1 MSRTTENMEWSP
13 GQRAKR
19 SRPNSTGSSKSRTKR
34 TNLTRMGNVTSVNKD
49 RINIRL
55 PKTTIASLKSI
66 YMDSFNLKKEISGKI
81 DVNGTNHGAR
91 FSAPTRV
98 IGISRVETGPIP
110 QSVLNSYISYHTHP
124 AGTKEPK
131 TFSLPTMNDINTY
144 VGRYPHMQANII
156 ADQNGYYVI
165 DIMESVSLPMKTL
178 PNLNKVAQVFKNTMN
193 SRNLTNKILNSGGT
207 RRYKSTIEEWKKIIK
222 PMRDSLKKLGISLTF
237 YSYSEQAIIT
247 LLNKNTMF

>member
-1 MSRTTENMEWSP
+1 MSRTPENMEWSP
-13 GQRAKR
+13 GQRTKR
-19 SRPNSTGSSKSRTKR
+19 SRPNSMGSSKSRTKR

-49 RINIRL
+49 RINIQL
-55 PKTTIASLKSI
+55 PKSTVASLRSI
-66 YMDSFNLKKEISGKI
+66 YTDSFNLKKEISGKI

-98 IGISRVETGPIP
+98 IGVSLVETGPIP

-124 AGTKEPK
+124 AATKEPK
-131 TFSLPTMNDINTY
+131 TFSLPTMNDINVY
-144 VGRYPHMQANII
+144 VARYPHMQANII

-178 PNLNKVAQVFKNTMN
+178 PNLNKVARVFRNTTNSKNLN
-193 SRNLTNKILNSGGT
+193 NKIVNRGGT
-207 RRYKSTIEEWKKIIK
+207 RRYKSTIGEWKKIIK
-222 PMRDSLKKLGISLTF
+222 PMRDSLRELGISLTF
-237 YSYSEQAIIT
+237 YSYSEQARIT

>member
-19 SRPNSTGSSKSRTKR
+19 PRPNSMGSSKSTTKR
-34 TNLTRMGNVTSVNKD
+34 TNLTRMGNVTSVSKD

-55 PKTTIASLKSI
+55 PKSTIASLKSI
-66 YMDSFNLKKEISGKI
+66 YTDSFNLKKEISGKI

-178 PNLNKVAQVFKNTMN
+178 PNLDKVAQVFKNTMN
-193 SRNLTNKILNSGGT
+193 NRKLTNKILNSGGT
-207 RRYKSTIEEWKKIIK
+207 RRYVSTIEEWKEIIK
-222 PMRDSLKKLGISLTF
+222 PMRKSLRKLGISLTF
-237 YSYSEQAIIT
+237 YSYSEQAIVT

>member
-19 SRPNSTGSSKSRTKR
+19 PRPNSMGSSKSTTKR
-34 TNLTRMGNVTSVNKD
+34 TNLTRMGNVTSVSKD

-55 PKTTIASLKSI
+55 PKSTIASLKSI
-66 YMDSFNLKKEISGKI
+66 YTDSFNLKKEISGKI

-178 PNLNKVAQVFKNTMN
+178 PNLDKVAQVFKNTMN
-193 SRNLTNKILNSGGT
+193 NRKLTNKILNSGGT
-207 RRYKSTIEEWKKIIK
+207 RRYVSTIEQWKKIIK
-222 PMRDSLKKLGISLTF
+222 PMRKSLRKLGISLTF
-237 YSYSEQAIIT
+237 YSYSEQAIVT

>member
-1 MSRTTENMEWSP
+1 MDWTPVRT
-13 GQRAKR
+13 KR
-19 SRPNSTGSSKSRTKR
+19 SRPASSGLSKSTNKR
-34 TNLTRMGNVTSVNKD
+34 TNLTRMGSVVTSASKD

-55 PKTTIASLKSI
+55 PKSTITSLKNI
-66 YMDSFNLKKEISGKI
+66 YKDSFNHKREISGKI
-81 DVNGTNHGAR
+81 DINGTIHGVR
-91 FSAPTRV
+91 FSSPTRV
-98 IGISRVETGPIP
+98 VGISLVETGPIP
-110 QSVLNSYISYHTHP
+110 QNVLNSYISYHTHP
-124 AGTKEPK
+124 AGKETPK

-193 SRNLTNKILNSGGT
+193 NRNLTNKIMNSGGT
-207 RRYKSTIEEWKKIIK
+207 RRYVSTIEQWKEIIK
-222 PMRDSLKKLGISLTF
+222 PMRKSLRELGISLTF
-237 YSYSEQAIIT
+237 YSYSERAVIT

>member
-19 SRPNSTGSSKSRTKR
+19 PRPNSMGSSKSTTKR
-34 TNLTRMGNVTSVNKD
+34 TNLTRMGNVTSVSKD

-55 PKTTIASLKSI
+55 PKSTIASLKSI
-66 YMDSFNLKKEISGKI
+66 YTDSFNLKKEISGKI

-178 PNLNKVAQVFKNTMN
+178 PNLDKVAQVFKNTMN
-193 SRNLTNKILNSGGT
+193 NRKLTNKILNSGGT
-207 RRYKSTIEEWKKIIK
+207 RRYVSTIEQWKKIIK
-222 PMRDSLKKLGISLTF
+222 PMRKSLRELGISLTF
-237 YSYSEQAIIT
+237 YSYSERAVIT

>member
-1 MSRTTENMEWSP
+1 
-13 GQRAKR
+13 
-19 SRPNSTGSSKSRTKR
+19 
-34 TNLTRMGNVTSVNKD
+34 
-49 RINIRL
+49 
-55 PKTTIASLKSI
+55 
-66 YMDSFNLKKEISGKI
+66 MDSFNLKKEISGKI

-178 PNLNKVAQVFKNTMN
+178 PNLNKVAQV
-193 SRNLTNKILNSGGT
+193 L
-207 RRYKSTIEEWKKIIK
+207 
-222 PMRDSLKKLGISLTF
+222 SLIH
-237 YSYSEQAIIT
+237 I
-247 LLNKNTMF
+247 